1 MLLIIHENECIW
13 CGFPIPFL
21 FWHEQEF
28 WSCSSHLAILMDQ
41 QWKKNVKNIVRAS
54 PENVVLLNKYSQLL
68 SKDFLL
74 FKEISSTCLNHY
86 KWSFQYVHLTETS
99 EKINVNSHT
108 RKVIGK
114 NHMCSVAKK
123 WLFFPGS
130 LTWRVAFKQAWEKLS
145 ALGSCILGLRTI
157 CSWSVPSIKISS
169 LISLFKATF
178 FLFFRNRDCKV
189 IKRVP

>member
-1 MLLIIHENECIW
+1 MHLVWLSH
-13 CGFPIPFL
+13 PLSFL
-21 FWHEQEF
+21 TWTRVSKF
-28 WSCSSHLAILMDQ
+28 SRHLAILTDQ
-41 QWKKNVKNIVRAS
+41 QWKQNVKNIVRAS

-74 FKEISSTCLNHY
+74 FKVISSTCLSHY
-86 KWSFQYVHLTETS
+86 KWSFQYVHLTGTS

-108 RKVIGK
+108 RKVIVK

-130 LTWRVAFKQAWEKLS
+130 LTWRVALKQAWEKLS
-145 ALGSCILGLRTI
+145 ALGPCILGLPTT

-189 IKRVP
+189 IKCVP